1 MAHLA
6 AMALPRA
13 FKTDES
19 FLEKIAM
26 GAIGTRRTFEDLS
39 RQGHRPLELERGSMS
54 FKIWKAIKIK
64 RVRVPDLLCLSCGK
78 RVESRAKTKL
88 EITMSH
94 STSVRERGWDFGLD
108 DTDQVALVPCERVGS
123 GPLEWQASTLVQY
136 VPVGPLRR
144 AFRSNQVVH
153 QRAKGAQAGFEVRV
167 TWPAA
172 IASADGVVE
181 VVDRERIRYRKTG
194 EERATGLRLQRGR
207 IRLSP
212 LVKAADQVRTAQI
225 LASVVPVSSTY
236 RCSGGAGVEAYA
248 ALSTSS
254 SLSDRYTAAKALG
267 RFEEEAATR
276 ALLARV
282 EDTREHVYV
291 RLDAAAGLLRRG
303 HEAGA
308 EFLRATLEDEYLE
321 NRLETVIVLGEV
333 RGSEAT
339 RLLMAVLQDA
349 DQHAEIRAGA
359 AWSIGEIGSRD
370 ALPMLVESFK
380 ALEPVIKVEA
390 ARALAK
396 LARQNVDQ
404 VLKVL
409 SASTVEERPGVAWAL
424 SRAGGFRVE
433 DVLPALVDEDA
444 RQWVTFIIGT
454 QAKDVMLPG
463 IEALAERD
471 PQVYFAVT
479 VLWKILASWVYGL
492 EEY

>member
-1 MAHLA
+1 MAV
-6 AMALPRA
+6 PRA

-26 GAIGTRRTFEDLS
+26 GATGTRRTFEDLS

-64 RVRVPDLLCLSCGK
+64 RVRVPDLLCLSCGG

-94 STSVRERGWDFGLD
+94 SRSVRERGWDFGLD
-108 DTDQVALVPCERVGS
+108 DADHVALVACQRVGT
-123 GPLEWQASTLVQY
+123 GPLEWQAGTLVQY
-136 VPVGPLRR
+136 VRVAPLRR
-144 AFRSNQVVH
+144 AFRSNQVTH
-153 QRAKGAQAGFEVRV
+153 QRAKGAQEGFEVRV

-181 VVDRERIRYRKTG
+181 AVDRERIRYRKTG
-194 EERATGLRLQRGR
+194 EDRVTGLRLQRGR

-212 LVKAADQVRTAQI
+212 LVQAGDQVKAAQI
-225 LASVVPVSSTY
+225 LASVVPASSSY
-236 RCSGGAGVEAYA
+236 PCAGGAGVEAYA
-248 ALSTSS
+248 ELSRST
-254 SLSDRYTAAKALG
+254 SLSDRYAAAKALG
-267 RFEEEAATR
+267 RFEDDAATK

-282 EDTREHVYV
+282 EDAREHVYV
-291 RLDAAAGLLRRG
+291 RVDAAAGLLRRG
-303 HEAGA
+303 HRAGS
-308 EFLRATLEDEYLE
+308 EFLQATLRDEYLE
-321 NRLETVIVLGEV
+321 NRLEAVIVLGEV
-333 RGSEAT
+333 RGAEAT
-339 RLLMAVLQDA
+339 RLLMGVLQDA
-349 DQHAEIRAGA
+349 EQHAEIRAGA

-370 ALPMLVESFK
+370 ALPVLVESFK
-380 ALEPVIKVEA
+380 TLEPVIKVEA

-396 LARQNVDQ
+396 LARQHVDQ
-404 VLKVL
+404 VLNVL

-424 SRAGGFRVE
+424 SKAGGFRVE
-433 DVLPALVDEDA
+433 DLLPALVDEDA

-463 IEALAERD
+463 IEALADRD

-479 VLWKILASWVYGL
+479 VLWKIIASWVYGL